1 MRIKQISATNIPPV
15 ETFIADDLKDLV
27 VIAGPNG
34 VGKTRLIDGI
44 LNYFRMFQPNMP
56 GRHLNNP
63 SFIIEATDPSECE
76 AWSQQELDTT
86 IPEQATALTDFLRQN
101 RKRRNFRNSVL
112 YYESNRT
119 IQEVD
124 SSPSPFHLPDPWEE
138 DVSWDFA
145 LGIFSDRWNDTQN
158 AIFKKLEYERAA
170 IGNQAIQLRN
180 EGHDSMP
187 LEFDDPTKPFIEAFS
202 KLLGPKTLVKPEIG
216 NRRLK
221 YNQRLNYMDGEQQ
234 LDIESLSGGEQ
245 EVLRIAF
252 DFILRNP
259 SHCIVFFDEPELHLH
274 PELLSRMIMTLR
286 GIGES
291 NQFILVTHSAELI
304 SSSLDESVIFFTP
317 PKKDRS
323 NQAVKIE
330 PTSDVAEALHQLG
343 QSLGIVSLG
352 KKIVLIEGS
361 DSSLD
366 KKTYGQIV
374 KDKFPELVLLPSGGK
389 ENLSSFKTIASEV
402 LDKSLWG
409 IQFFMLADRD
419 AATETQPTGSDN
431 FRILTR
437 YHLENYFL
445 DAKILCQCFADRED
459 EDSWLLS
466 VEKIEARLR
475 EIARETLGYSVSLVV
490 SKKIREAAGNV
501 SVMPK
506 NSHEMDVVTL
516 VDAFSKKAANERQ
529 RVTTELDD
537 DSVRQ
542 LVKDTYQKFEA
553 LLAKPGDDWK
563 KEFPGKP
570 ILSSFCNVA
579 QDKKSR
585 LKNLYIRKAQEA
597 DTNPFQE
604 IIDIFSSFA
613 QAG

>member
-1 MRIKQISATNIPPV
+1 MRIKRISATDIPPV
-15 ETFIADDLKDLV
+15 ETFIADDLRDLV

-44 LNYFRMFQPNMP
+44 LNYFRTFQPNM
-56 GRHLNNP
+56 GGHLTNL
-63 SFIIEATDPSECE
+63 SFIIEATDQSERE
-76 AWSQQELDTT
+76 AWGQQELDTT
-86 IPEQATALTDFLRQN
+86 NPQHATTLIDILCQN
-101 RKRRNFRNSVL
+101 SKRRNFRNGVL

-119 IQEVD
+119 IQQIDLV
-124 SSPSPFHLPDPWEE
+124 PFQSDLPDPWEE
-138 DVSWDFA
+138 DVSWDSA
-145 LGIFSDRWNDTQN
+145 LDGFKNRWYDTEN
-158 AIFKKLEYERAA
+158 AIFKKLVYESIA
-170 IGNQAIQLRN
+170 IGNQAVQLQN
-180 EGHDSMP
+180 QGHESMG
-187 LEFDDPTKPFIEAFS
+187 LSFSDPMTPFIEAFS
-202 KLLGPKTLVKPEIG
+202 KLLGPKTLVKPVVG
-216 NRRLK
+216 
-221 YNQRLNYMDGEQQ
+221 NQRLMYMDGEQQ

-274 PELLSRMIMTLR
+274 PELLSRLIMTLR

-304 SSSLDESVIFFTP
+304 SSSLDESVIFLTP
-317 PKKDRS
+317 PREDQS

-330 PTSDVAEALHQLG
+330 PTGDLAEALHQLG

-445 DAKILCQCFADRED
+445 DAEILCQCFADRED

-466 VEKIEARLR
+466 VEKIEDRLR
-475 EIARETLGYSVSLVV
+475 EIARDALGYSVSLVV

-506 NSHEMDVVTL
+506 GSHEMDVSTL
-516 VDAFSKKAANERQ
+516 ADAFSEKAAHERQ
-529 RVTTELDD
+529 RVEKELDD

-542 LVKDTYQKFEA
+542 LVEDTYQKFEA

-563 KEFPGKP
+563 KEFPGKL
-570 ILSSFCNVA
+570 ILSRFCHEVRE
-579 QDKKSR
+579 DESR

-597 DTNPFQE
+597 NTNPFQE

-613 QAG
+613 QA

>member
-1 MRIKQISATNIPPV
+1 MRIKRISATDIPPV

-34 VGKTRLIDGI
+34 VGKTRLVDSM
-44 LNYFRMFQPNMP
+44 LNYFRAPKP
-56 GRHLNNP
+56 SRRPEYLTNP
-63 SFIIEATDPSECE
+63 SFIIEATAPSESK

-86 IPEQATALTDFLRQN
+86 NPQHAATLKNFLQQR
-101 RKRRNFRNSVL
+101 RKRRGFQNSIL
-112 YYESNRT
+112 NYESNRS
-119 IQEVD
+119 IQPVKQSTLR
-124 SSPSPFHLPDPWEE
+124 SSHRDPWEE
-138 DVSWDFA
+138 GISSELA
-145 LGIFSDRWNDTQN
+145 LGGFSDRWDDTQN
-158 AIFKKLEYERAA
+158 AIFKKLDYERTAL
-170 IGNQAIQLRN
+170 GNQGFQLWS
-180 EGHDSMP
+180 EGHRSMP
-187 LEFDDPTKPFIEAFS
+187 LELDDPTKPFVESFF
-202 KLLGPKTLVKPEIG
+202 KLLGPKTLVKPVIG
-216 NRRLK
+216 NRRLM
-221 YNQRLNYMDGEQQ
+221 YLDGEQQ
-234 LDIESLSGGEQ
+234 LNIDSLSSGEQ

-274 PELLSRMIMTLR
+274 PELLSRLIMTLR

-304 SSSLDESVIFFTP
+304 SSSLDESVIFLTP
-317 PKKDRS
+317 PREDQS

-330 PTSDVAEALHQLG
+330 PTGDLAEALHQLG

-419 AATETQPTGSDN
+419 AAIETQPSAIDN
-431 FRILTR
+431 FQILPR

-445 DAKILCQCFADRED
+445 DAEILRQCFIDRED
-459 EDSWLLS
+459 EGSCLLS
-466 VEKIEARLR
+466 AEKIEDHLR
-475 EIARETLGYSVSLVV
+475 KIARDRLGYSVSLVV
-490 SKKIREAAGNV
+490 SKKIREAVGNV

-506 NSHEMDVVTL
+506 GSHKMDVSTL
-516 VDAFSKKAANERQ
+516 ADAFSKKAANERQ
-529 RVTTELDD
+529 RVANELDEN
-537 DSVRQ
+537 SVRQ
-542 LVKDTYQKFEA
+542 LVKDTHQKFET
-553 LLAKPGDDWK
+553 LLASPSNAWK
-563 KEFPGKP
+563 NEFPGKQ
-570 ILSSFCNVA
+570 ILSRFC
-579 QDKKSR
+579 KKAREDESR

-613 QAG
+613 QA

>member
-1 MRIKQISATNIPPV
+1 MRIKRISATDIPPV

-44 LNYFRMFQPNMP
+44 LNYFRTFQPDMP
-56 GRHLNNP
+56 GRDVTNP
-63 SFIIEATDPSECE
+63 SFIIEATDPSERE
-76 AWSQQELDTT
+76 AWGQQELDTT
-86 IPEQATALTDFLRQN
+86 VPEKATALTDFLRQN

-124 SSPSPFHLPDPWEE
+124 PSPSPFHLSDPWEE
-138 DVSWDFA
+138 YVSWDFA
-145 LGIFSDRWNDTQN
+145 LGIFSDQWNDTQH

-170 IGNQAIQLRN
+170 IGDQAIQLRN

-202 KLLGPKTLVKPEIG
+202 KLLRPKTLVKPEIG
-216 NRRLK
+216 GR
-221 YNQRLNYMDGEQQ
+221 RLNYMDGEQQ

-274 PELLSRMIMTLR
+274 PELLSRLIMTLR
-286 GIGES
+286 GVGES
-291 NQFILVTHSAELI
+291 NQFILATHSAELI
-304 SSSLDESVIFFTP
+304 SSSLDESVIFLTP
-317 PKKDRS
+317 PKEDQS

-330 PTSDVAEALHQLG
+330 PTGDIAEALHQLG
-343 QSLGIVSLG
+343 QSVGIVSLG

-419 AATETQPTGSDN
+419 AAIETQPSAIDN
-431 FRILTR
+431 FQILPR

-445 DAKILCQCFADRED
+445 DAEILRQCFIDRED
-459 EDSWLLS
+459 EGSWLLS
-466 VEKIEARLR
+466 AEKIEDRLR
-475 EIARETLGYSVSLVV
+475 KIARDRLGYSVSLVV

-501 SVMPK
+501 SIMPK
-506 NSHEMDVVTL
+506 GSHEMDVSTL
-516 VDAFSKKAANERQ
+516 VDAFSEKAAHERQ
-529 RVTTELDD
+529 RVEKELDD
-537 DSVRQ
+537 DSIRQ
-542 LVKDTYQKFEA
+542 LVEDTHQKFET
-553 LLAKPGDDWK
+553 LLAKPSDDWK
-563 KEFPGKP
+563 NEFPGKQ
-570 ILSSFCNVA
+570 IFSRFCDAA
-579 QDKKSR
+579 QENKNR

-613 QAG
+613 QA

>member
-34 VGKTRLIDGI
+34 VGKTRLIDEI

-56 GRHLNNP
+56 GRNVTNP
-63 SFIIEATDPSECE
+63 SFIIEATAPSEHE
-76 AWSQQELDTT
+76 SWGQQELDTT
-86 IPEQATALTDFLRQN
+86 NLQQATTLTDFLRQN
-101 RKRRNFRNSVL
+101 RRRRNFRNSVL

-119 IQEVD
+119 IQQVNSIQFQFD
-124 SSPSPFHLPDPWEE
+124 LPDPWEE
-138 DVSWDFA
+138 EVSWDLA
-145 LGIFSDRWNDTQN
+145 LSGLQNRWEDTQH

-180 EGHDSMP
+180 EGHDFMP

-202 KLLGPKTLVKPEIG
+202 KLLGPKTLIKPMIG
-216 NRRLK
+216 NQQLM
-221 YNQRLNYMDGEQQ
+221 YMDGEQQ
-234 LDIESLSGGEQ
+234 LNIELLSSGEQ

-274 PELLSRMIMTLR
+274 PELLSRLIMTLR
-286 GIGES
+286 GVGKS
-291 NQFILVTHSAELI
+291 NQFILATHSAELI
-304 SSSLDESVIFFTP
+304 SSSLDESVIFLTP
-317 PKKDRS
+317 PKNDQS

-330 PTSDVAEALHQLG
+330 PTGNVAEALHQLG

-389 ENLSSFKTIASEV
+389 ENLSSFKNMASKV

-419 AATETQPTGSDN
+419 AATETQSTVTDS
-431 FRILTR
+431 FRTLTR

-445 DAKILCQCFADRED
+445 DAEILCQCFVGRED

-466 VEKIEARLR
+466 VKKIDDRLR
-475 EIARETLGYSVSLVV
+475 KIARNALGYSVSLVV
-490 SKKIREAAGNV
+490 SKKIRDAVRNV
-501 SVMPK
+501 SIKPK
-506 NSHEMDVVTL
+506 GSHEMDVSTL
-516 VDAFSKKAANERQ
+516 VDAFSKKAADERQ
-529 RVTTELDD
+529 RIANELDD
-537 DSVRQ
+537 DSVRKF
-542 LVKDTYQKFEA
+542 VEDTYQKFED

-570 ILSSFCNVA
+570 ILSRFCNA
-579 QDKKSR
+579 AREDESR
-585 LKNLYIRKAQEA
+585 LKNLYILKAQKA

-613 QAG
+613 QA

>member
-1 MRIKQISATNIPPV
+1 MRIKRISATDIPPV

-44 LNYFRMFQPNMP
+44 LNYFRTSQPNIR
-56 GRHLNNP
+56 GGHITNP
-63 SFIIEATDPSECE
+63 SFIIEATDRSEGE
-76 AWSQQELDTT
+76 TWGQQELDTT
-86 IPEQATALTDFLRQN
+86 NLQHAATLADFLRQN
-101 RKRRNFRNSVL
+101 RRRRNFRNSVL

-119 IQEVD
+119 IQQVNSIQFQFD
-124 SSPSPFHLPDPWEE
+124 LPDPWEE
-138 DVSWDFA
+138 VISWDLA
-145 LGIFSDRWNDTQN
+145 LGGLQNRWEDTQH
-158 AIFKKLEYERAA
+158 AIFKKLESQRTS

-180 EGHDSMP
+180 KGYDSMNLSFSNP
-187 LEFDDPTKPFIEAFS
+187 MIPFNEAFS
-202 KLLGPKTLVKPEIG
+202 KLLGPKTFATPRIRE
-216 NRRLK
+216 
-221 YNQRLNYMDGEQQ
+221 QRLTYMDGENEF
-234 LDIESLSGGEQ
+234 DIESLSSGER
-245 EVLRIAF
+245 EVLSIAF

-274 PELLSRMIMTLR
+274 PELLSRLIMTLR
-286 GIGES
+286 GVGES

-304 SSSLDESVIFFTP
+304 SSSLDESVIFLTP
-317 PKKDRS
+317 PKENRG

-330 PTSDVAEALHQLG
+330 PTGDVAEALHQLG
-343 QSLGIVSLG
+343 QSVGIVSLG

-389 ENLSSFKTIASEV
+389 ENLLSFKTITSEV

-409 IQFFMLADRD
+409 IRFFMLADRD
-419 AATETQPTGSDN
+419 AATETQPAVTDS

-445 DAKILCQCFADRED
+445 DAGILCQCFVDRED

-466 VEKIEARLR
+466 VEKIEDRLR
-475 EIARETLGYSVSLVV
+475 EIAQDTLGYSVSLVV
-490 SKKIREAAGNV
+490 SKKIREAAGNI

-506 NSHEMDVVTL
+506 GSHEMDVSTL
-516 VDAFSKKAANERQ
+516 ANAFSKKAANERQ
-529 RVTTELDD
+529 RIAEKLDD

-542 LVKDTYQKFEA
+542 LVEDTYQKFEN
-553 LLAKPGDDWK
+553 LLASPSNAWK
-563 KEFPGKP
+563 NEFPGK
-570 ILSSFCNVA
+570 V
-579 QDKKSR
+579 
-585 LKNLYIRKAQEA
+585 
-597 DTNPFQE
+597 
-604 IIDIFSSFA
+604 IFPKR
-613 QAG
+613 AGPR

>member
-1 MRIKQISATNIPPV
+1 MRIKRISATDIPPV

-44 LNYFRMFQPNMP
+44 LNYFRTFQPNM
-56 GRHLNNP
+56 GGHLTNL
-63 SFIIEATDPSECE
+63 SFIIEATDPSEGE
-76 AWSQQELDTT
+76 IWGQQELDTT
-86 IPEQATALTDFLRQN
+86 DPQHAATLTDFLRQN
-101 RKRRNFRNSVL
+101 RRRRNFRNSVL

-119 IQEVD
+119 IQQVT
-124 SSPSPFHLPDPWEE
+124 PFQFQFDLPDPWEE
-138 DVSWDFA
+138 HVSWDFA
-145 LGIFSDRWNDTQN
+145 LGGLNHRWEDTQH
-158 AIFKKLEYERAA
+158 AIFKKLESQRTS
-170 IGNQAIQLRN
+170 IGNRAIQLRN
-180 EGHDSMP
+180 EGRDSMR
-187 LEFDDPTKPFIEAFS
+187 LLFSDPMIPFNEAFS
-202 KLLGPKTLVKPEIG
+202 KLLGPKTFATPRIRE
-216 NRRLK
+216 
-221 YNQRLNYMDGEQQ
+221 QRLTYMDGENEF
-234 LDIESLSGGEQ
+234 DIEYLSSGER
-245 EVLRIAF
+245 EVLSIAF

-274 PELLSRMIMTLR
+274 PELLYRLIMTLR
-286 GIGES
+286 SVGES
-291 NQFILVTHSAELI
+291 NQFILLTHSAELI
-304 SSSLDESVIFFTP
+304 SSSLDESVIFLTP
-317 PKKDRS
+317 PKEDQG

-330 PTSDVAEALHQLG
+330 PTGDVAEALHQLG
-343 QSLGIVSLG
+343 QSVGIVSLG

-409 IQFFMLADRD
+409 IRFFMLADRD

-445 DAKILCQCFADRED
+445 DAKILCQCFVDREN

-475 EIARETLGYSVSLVV
+475 KIAKDALGYSVSLVV

-501 SVMPK
+501 SIMPK
-506 NSHEMDVVTL
+506 GSHAMDVSILADT
-516 VDAFSKKAANERQ
+516 FSKKAADERQ
-529 RVTTELDD
+529 RIANELDD
-537 DSVRQ
+537 DSVRK
-542 LVKDTYQKFEA
+542 LVEDTYQKFED
-553 LLAKPGDDWK
+553 LLAKPSDDWK
-563 KEFPGKP
+563 NVFPGKL
-570 ILSSFCNVA
+570 ILSRFCHEA
-579 QDKKSR
+579 REEESR

-613 QAG
+613 RA

>member
-1 MRIKQISATNIPPV
+1 MRIKRISATDIPPV
-15 ETFIADDLKDLV
+15 ETFIVDDLKDLV

-44 LNYFRMFQPNMP
+44 LNYFRMFQPNRR
-56 GRHLNNP
+56 GRHIINP
-63 SFIIEATDPSECE
+63 SFIIEATDQSERE
-76 AWSQQELDTT
+76 AWGQQELDTT
-86 IPEQATALTDFLRQN
+86 IPEQATALTDLLHQN
-101 RKRRNFRNSVL
+101 RRRRNFRNSVL
-112 YYESNRT
+112 YYESDRT
-119 IQEVD
+119 IQQA
-124 SSPSPFHLPDPWEE
+124 SSIQFQFDLPDPWEE

-145 LGIFSDRWNDTQN
+145 LGIFSDRWNDTQH
-158 AIFKKLEYERAA
+158 AIFKKLQYERAA
-170 IGNQAIQLRN
+170 IGNRAIQLRN

-202 KLLGPKTLVKPEIG
+202 KLLGLKTLVKPMIG
-216 NRRLK
+216 HQQLI
-221 YNQRLNYMDGEQQ
+221 YMDGEQ
-234 LDIESLSGGEQ
+234 LLNIESLSSGEQ

-274 PELLSRMIMTLR
+274 PELLSRLIMTLR
-286 GIGES
+286 QVGES

-304 SSSLDESVIFFTP
+304 SSSLDESVIFLTP
-317 PKKDRS
+317 PKEDRS

-343 QSLGIVSLG
+343 QSVGIVSLG

-389 ENLSSFKTIASEV
+389 ENLSSFKTITSEV

-409 IQFFMLADRD
+409 IRFFMLADRD
-419 AATETQPTGSDN
+419 AATETQPNATDN

-445 DAKILCQCFADRED
+445 DAEILCQCFVDRED

-466 VEKIEARLR
+466 VEKIDDHLR
-475 EIARETLGYSVSLVV
+475 KIARDALGYSVSLVV

-501 SVMPK
+501 SIMPK
-506 NSHEMDVVTL
+506 GSHEMDVSTL
-516 VDAFSKKAANERQ
+516 VNAFSKKATDERQ
-529 RVTTELDD
+529 RIANELDEN
-537 DSVRQ
+537 SVRQ
-542 LVKDTYQKFEA
+542 LVKDTYQKFET
-553 LLAKPGDDWK
+553 LLASPSNAWK
-563 KEFPGKP
+563 NEFPGKA
-570 ILSSFCNVA
+570 IFSRFCNA
-579 QDKKSR
+579 AREEESR

-597 DTNPFQE
+597 EANPFQE

-613 QAG
+613 QA